1 MDNIALIT
9 SLFDYPDYYEPSF
22 YKNALKFFKD
32 EDIHILRN
40 SDLISRDRS
49 LYDKL
54 YHYKIVVLKEYLEK
68 NIVGNYKYVLFLDG
82 TDTNFIKEPV
92 DLIDK
97 FKKLNCSVILGAEK
111 TMWPNTEFSHL
122 YENKRT
128 DTEYKFLNSGTYFG
142 ESENILKHINSIIER
157 DCCKG
162 IDDQGQWSIEYLLSD
177 EVMIDQECNF
187 FFSTLD
193 SKNKITENDGEY
205 HLINVDAYIVH
216 DNGPYTENTI
226 KLTQYYN
233 K

>member
-1 MDNIALIT
+1 MENIALIT
-9 SLFDYPDYYEPSF
+9 SIFDYPEQFEPPF
-22 YKNALKFFKD
+22 YKNALKFLKA

-54 YHYKIVVLKEYLEK
+54 YHYKVVILKDYIQNNIIGKYEY
-68 NIVGNYKYVLFLDG
+68 ILFMDG
-82 TDTNFIKEPV
+82 TDTNFIKEPT
-92 DLIDK
+92 DIIDR
-97 FKKLNCSVILGAEK
+97 FNELNCSVILGAEK
-111 TMWPNTEFSHL
+111 TMWPNTEYSHL
-122 YENKRT
+122 YEKKRI
-128 DTEYKFLNSGTYFG
+128 DSVYKFLNSGTYFG
-142 ESENILKHINSIIER
+142 KSVNILKHLNSIIDR

-177 EVMIDQECNF
+177 DVMIDQECNF

-193 SKNKITENDGEY
+193 SKDKIIDNNGEY
-205 HLINVDAYIVH
+205 TLSNVNAYIVH

-233 K
+233 R